1 MPQFHVIR
9 LTFPSPINWSLI
21 NITLL
26 QSTAIRN
33 LEHHTNKQILVFPK
47 QSHCEWLFLFSL
59 SFLSFFT
66 LQSTL
71 QLRAGS
77 DPFPGSPF
85 PILWLQTIPQHQ
97 KQMTCMCF
105 LLCLFSVVLQKAFSC
120 YQEHV
125 YFCHC
130 YLQAEHEFGLF
141 TVYSTWCWLLVPATV
156 GPKLYRLAFFL
167 VRRDAPALPVK
178 CTFVAKPCHE
188 AAGTGRATQ
197 VHIES
202 DLLEVKEG
210 KVKAILA
217 LTMRHT
223 LLQPEGA
230 PKAAC
235 QGKFTQLA
243 QARESSSAHA
253 TTSMLLQADRYF
265 AVSTAYMPSPS
276 RELHSLNKF
285 SSKASTWPA
294 EPSAF
299 WHIVFHPISFSCPQ
313 GAWKRQ
319 GSAKS

>member
-9 LTFPSPINWSLI
+9 LTCPSPINWSLI
-21 NITLL
+21 NTTLL

-59 SFLSFFT
+59 SFLSFFYSAKHT
-66 LQSTL
+66 AVTCWQWPLSWQSFSHTVTTDNSSAPEADVMHVFSFVFVQCSFAKGFFL
-71 QLRAGS
+71 LPRAYLLLPLLSAGWAWVWVIHCVLHMVLTARSSYSGS
-77 DPFPGSPF
+77 KA
-85 PILWLQTIPQHQ
+85 LQT
-97 KQMTCMCF
+97 
-105 LLCLFSVVLQKAFSC
+105 CLF
-120 YQEHV
+120 
-125 YFCHC
+125 
-130 YLQAEHEFGLF
+130 
-141 TVYSTWCWLLVPATV
+141 
-156 GPKLYRLAFFL
+156 
-167 VRRDAPALPVK
+167 VRRDAPALPVR
-178 CTFVAKPCHE
+178 CTFVAKPCHG
-188 AAGTGRATQ
+188 AARTGRATW
-197 VHIES
+197 VHVES
-202 DLLEVKEG
+202 DLLEAKEG

-217 LTMRHT
+217 VTTRHT

-230 PKAAC
+230 PKAGC

-253 TTSMLLQADRYF
+253 TTCMLLQADRYF
-265 AVSTAYMPSPS
+265 AVSTAYMLSPS

-299 WHIVFHPISFSCPQ
+299 WHIVFHPISFCCPQ